1 MTLAEL
7 RRLDSIRAAKWTQ
20 SEQQLVFSEVLGTT
34 LTEQILSAESPIADS
49 KVEQILDI
57 AQRSIAG
64 EPLAYILGVTYF
76 DGLKFT
82 IDPKVLIPRPDT
94 ETLVEVASELIS
106 NGNIQSVH
114 DLCTGSGAVA
124 LAIKARH
131 PECVVTASDLSEY
144 AVRCMAQNAT
154 ALQLD
159 VECARADLFE
169 GLLAFELITVN
180 PPYIAWDD
188 PEVDVDVVAHE
199 PAIAIFS
206 DHNGLSLIQQILND
220 APDHLVEGGVLCL
233 EHGYSQA
240 HDVRELAID
249 IGWRSVQTF
258 QDLAGR
264 DRVTRMQ
271 KP

>member
-1 MTLAEL
+1 MTLPEIQ
-7 RRLDSIRAAKWTQ
+7 RLESIRAARWTQ
-20 SEQQLVFSEVLGTT
+20 SERQLVFSEVLGLT
-34 LTEQILSAESPIADS
+34 LTEQIISAESPISDS
-49 KVEQILDI
+49 KVEQVLDV
-57 AQRSIAG
+57 AKRSIAG

-76 DGLKFT
+76 DGLKLA
-82 IDPKVLIPRPDT
+82 IDSKVLIPRPDT

-106 NGNIQSVH
+106 SGNIQSVH

-144 AVRCMAQNAT
+144 AVRCMVQNAT

-169 GLLAFELITVN
+169 GLLEFELITAN
-180 PPYIAWDD
+180 PPYIGLHD
-188 PEVDVDVVAHE
+188 PEVDADVVAHE
-199 PAIAIFS
+199 PAEALFS
-206 DHNGLSLIQQILND
+206 DHNGLSLIQRILWD
-220 APDHLVEGGVLCL
+220 APNHLAKGGLLCL

-249 IGWRSVQTF
+249 IGWRSVQTL
-258 QDLAGR
+258 QDIAGR